1 MFRRAIGPQTTRALL
16 KFQGGITRCYT
27 NYDHIKYP
35 VDRQAYAAIFLY
47 FIGIWFLFARM
58 GSLFSVRSQFKE
70 DYLRVW
76 RRKLGTGYQ
85 WADAWGPQI
94 DNFWKNVPDSVE

>member
-1 MFRRAIGPQTTRALL
+1 MFRRAISANVPRALSTL
-16 KFQGGITRCYT
+16 TRSNRAYT

-35 VDRQAYAAIFLY
+35 IYPKAVVSIVAYFVVMWFVLIRQ
-47 FIGIWFLFARM
+47 
-58 GSLFSVRSQFKE
+58 GSLLTSTSAYKE

-94 DNFWKNVPDSVE
+94 DTVFKNLPDSVE